1 MAGGRTLLFLT
12 VTSIAFG
19 QEPASARAFEVASI
33 KPSKTFHPPNF
44 PLDPGDAYAA
54 VGGRFYADFP
64 LIVYITFAYKLSLTR
79 DQRDALT
86 AALPKW
92 AASDLFEIE
101 ARANGT
107 PTKDQMRLM
116 MQSLLAERFKLAV
129 HFESRDTPLLALV
142 LAKPGKLGPNL
153 RPHEQGPAC
162 DSGADV
168 FPRQCQV
175 YARIRTAKGTVR
187 DGSRNTTMEIFAG
200 SLRELGR
207 PVVDRTGLTGKFD
220 FEMEWTPE
228 PNGPPP
234 PDAAP
239 SADLPGPTL
248 IEALRD
254 QLGLKLEPTRGPI
267 KTLMVDHVERPSEN

>member
-129 HFESRDTPLLALV
+129 HFESRDMPLLALV

-207 PVVDRTGLTGKFD
+207 PVVDRTGLHGKIRFRD
-220 FEMEWTPE
+220 GM
-228 PNGPPP
+228 
-234 PDAAP
+234 DAGTDWP
-239 SADLPGPTL
+239 SAPRCGSVGRLAWPHAD
-248 IEALRD
+248 
-254 QLGLKLEPTRGPI
+254 
-267 KTLMVDHVERPSEN
+267 